1 MYEFTNFLS
10 IPTITGFWHFVDIKC
25 KQGLAPLNFRNNYP
39 QSFRD
44 LQPND
49 LYRDQYLQR
58 KYPCSSFDYRLTAR
72 HFFPTAH
79 RFTMDYSRRFDS
91 LYSDQRHFSFPW
103 SECHQTFNLTF
114 RLLNPFNKDL
124 HCSDK
129 KTLHMRADQTRNNF
143 IFIHELYYKNTPHA
157 RFL

>member
-103 SECHQTFNLTF
+103 SECHQTFNVTF
-114 RLLNPFNKDL
+114 RLLNPSNKDL
-124 HCSDK
+124 HCSDR
-129 KTLHMRADQTRNNF
+129 KT
-143 IFIHELYYKNTPHA
+143 
-157 RFL
+157 